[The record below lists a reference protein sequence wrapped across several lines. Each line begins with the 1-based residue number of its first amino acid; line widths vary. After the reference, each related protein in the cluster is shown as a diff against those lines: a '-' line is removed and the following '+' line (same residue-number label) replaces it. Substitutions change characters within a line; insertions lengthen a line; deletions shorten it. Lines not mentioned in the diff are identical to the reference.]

1 MERETGTRK
10 EVVSNSTV
18 KERFFDPLRFS
29 IVSFS
34 TSLRTKPVD
43 RYPRI
48 YQAIARQPEDKL
60 SLNREEQLLPE
71 FLKLV
76 KRRGVTLGT
85 LFPYWSSERPI
96 NPLEIFGTLLQF
108 SDYHELPL
116 PKEVYPPEKDVR
128 EYVDRIMHSDG
139 RVTIPQQFEHLL
151 DITDNNLLGAI
162 HLGFVASRL
171 MARGLESR
179 AYPSTQVGETEM
191 FAWND
196 KVTQFEKYSDLE
208 RNDAPGDTYYFWTHM
223 LGAVYYKIHEGLG
236 KSLYNFAFEHGTEMM
251 RFIRKWSMK
260 APTNAS
266 HHEPTLLGRQ
276 IGFALVEHLSDKAQ
290 FDSKNLIAAEELDL
304 R

>member
-1 MERETGTRK
+1 MAIETGTR
-10 EVVSNSTV
+10 ERAVPNSTA
-18 KERFFDPLRFS
+18 KKRFFHPLRFAT
-29 IVSFS
+29 VSF
-34 TSLRTKPVD
+34 TTALRTKPVD
-43 RYPRI
+43 RYPRV
-48 YQAIARQPEDKL
+48 YQAIARQPEEKL

-71 FLKLV
+71 FLEIVEK
-76 KRRGVTLGT
+76 RGVTLGT
-85 LFPYWSSERPI
+85 SYPYWFSEKPI

-116 PKEVYPPEKDVR
+116 PEEVYPPEKDVR
-128 EYVDRIMHSDG
+128 EYVERIMRSDG
-139 RVTIPQQFEHLL
+139 RATMSQQFEHLL

-179 AYPSTQVGETEM
+179 VYPSVQVGEAEM

-196 KVTQFEKYSDLE
+196 KVAQFEKYTDLE

-223 LGAVYYKIHEGLG
+223 LGVVYYKIYEGLG

-276 IGFALVEHLSDKAQ
+276 IGFALVEHLS
-290 FDSKNLIAAEELDL
+290 N
-304 R
+304 RP